1 MKSRE
6 LKYEI
11 PPPKIS
17 SKILFKTLVKYLLNH
32 IAQTPFLTDEFPR
45 FSLQKQN
52 TLTGFHRLV
61 RAMGDSLYYVNGC
74 QQMAFTHRNI
84 TK

>member
-1 MKSRE
+1 MKSGA
-6 LKYEI
+6 

-32 IAQTPFLTDEFPR
+32 VAENAFSDCRIFR